1 MSSSVTLSYE
11 STTMAEATE
20 LDSDG
25 SSCGERDV
33 WKRVRG
39 DSVDI
44 GPKKRRKQTTPV
56 RVSSGLADVHED
68 ARVDERE
75 DEAVE
80 GKPSSQSPLLSNDQH
95 DQQQHHHHH
104 HHHLHHHHHSP
115 SSKDENLNNE
125 FRCQHCG
132 RLFDS
137 DETLNVHVDGEHGGA
152 GQATPV
158 VAIKVEPAQQLD
170 PTNESPVSLLSVK
183 NFATTWLASGSQQHV
198 QSQTQMQPQSDES
211 WSSGPV
217 NQIVTMT
224 NHLQALSSFPGAL
237 AQYLPLPN
245 FPLTDPQLPRSSLAG
260 SVPIKIFNPDAYCD
274 MCNKEFCN
282 KYFLKTHKANKHG
295 IYVDSPAPTM
305 DSVNVVG
312 SNVFGPTNFHASNAN
327 VKLEPPATPPQKRF
341 RNEDLGRKHNK
352 PKTHESLLDQQIAD
366 GQQISVS
373 QNEEDRVT
381 PRDSPS
387 GMEALVKQEY
397 GIEQEDATFMPAPRH
412 LSPQSSQ
419 QARES
424 GFSADLLRRLGVLN
438 PEAFCEIC
446 CKEYCNKYFLRT
458 HKMKRHGI
466 VVQDTERSP
475 SNPGTAVAT
484 WHQVQTSPL
493 NLIVSETA
501 ATGAES
507 NDRSNEEYE
516 CKLCDIRFQTIGLY
530 QAHSKKIHESEERSS
545 PKQEYDLDS
554 SEQRTDSISEDLQK
568 LQTMIM
574 QLNGLDSGKG
584 LSCAVCS
591 RECDSRSALRVHM
604 ATEHGVAGDE
614 ATSSPQKSPTAITT
628 IFCTLCEKDY
638 PSQDALRR
646 HISEEHQPIVSTAIT
661 LPTLPPTVIASSAS
675 STPTSQTPSGQTTT
689 VTEKKV
695 TSLTPTSSY
704 CEICNK
710 ELCNKYF
717 MKTHMQRMHGI
728 EIENGAQ
735 IGGVICNICNKE
747 LCSKYFLRV
756 HKHNTHGIV
765 DENTSGSA
773 SNKQE
778 SYDVPSAEDST
789 LKSEQ
794 LGDLSHRYFTHFTEV
809 CPICSRRF
817 RSIKW
822 LKAHLMGDHGKVGID
837 KWREME
843 QQYQATSKTSGRSVA
858 SAKNTQQVSNLKIP
872 NGFEVAHQVK
882 PVDYTSLGNQMLSN
896 LLGSSS
902 EEHQLKNYRCGYCSF
917 TTPVLP
923 FLFLHERSH
932 VNPQENLEGD
942 RALQC
947 PICSHD
953 FHQPELLH
961 QHLLAKHQF
970 PSLLSQFQ
978 HPLMNNF
985 RSDIDVKTNDVKDRI
1000 DPDTKD
1006 DRVRSSP
1013 QIDRNVPE
1021 AARNQRQDDTAVQV
1035 TPQGV
1040 YKCAQCGYATTNL
1053 NRIKKHVRK
1062 DHKTIGDPTES
1073 VIAELSKTL
1082 KDVANKQKM
1091 PACYAMPQDMNSN
1104 PDKTIMQPFLIEEQ
1118 DHQMQAGAE
1127 SSSAKRFAPA
1137 LVYLPVK
1144 SRINN
1149 VLTASFTLTP
1159 A

>member
-1 MSSSVTLSYE
+1 MSSSMTSSYE
-11 STTMAEATE
+11 PTTAAEMTE

-33 WKRVRG
+33 WKRVRS
-39 DSVDI
+39 DSADA

-56 RVSSGLADVHED
+56 RVSSGLAGLHED
-68 ARVDERE
+68 AREDKRE
-75 DEAVE
+75 DEDLE
-80 GKPSSQSPLLSNDQH
+80 GKPSSRSPLLSNDH
-95 DQQQHHHHH
+95 HHQQHHHHYH
-104 HHHLHHHHHSP
+104 HHHHHSP

-137 DETLNVHVDGEHGGA
+137 GETLNVHVDGEHGGA
-152 GQATPV
+152 SQVTPAV
-158 VAIKVEPAQQLD
+158 SIKVEPAQQLD

-183 NFATTWLASGSQQHV
+183 NFASTWLASSSQQHV

-211 WSSGPV
+211 WSGPV

-224 NHLQALSSFPGAL
+224 NHLQALSTFPGTL

-245 FPLTDPQLPRSSLAG
+245 FPLADPQLPRSSLG
-260 SVPIKIFNPDAYCD
+260 PVPVKIFNPDAYCD

-295 IYVDSPAPTM
+295 IYVDSPTPTTE
-305 DSVNVVG
+305 SLNISG
-312 SNVFGPTNFHASNAN
+312 GNVFAVTNFHAGNAS
-327 VKLEPPATPPQKRF
+327 VKLESPSTPPQKRF
-341 RNEDLGRKHNK
+341 RNEDSAKKHK
-352 PKTHESLLDQQIAD
+352 PKTHNDSPIDQQLD

-373 QNEEDRVT
+373 QSEDDRVT

-387 GMEALVKQEY
+387 GMEAFMKQEY
-397 GIEQEDATFMPAPRH
+397 GVEQEDATFMPAPRH
-412 LSPQSSQ
+412 LSPQSIQ
-419 QARES
+419 QARDS

-475 SNPGTAVAT
+475 SNPGTAVTT

-493 NLIVSETA
+493 NLIVSEA
-501 ATGAES
+501 ATGTES
-507 NDRSNEEYE
+507 NDRSGEEYE
-516 CKLCDIRFQTIGLY
+516 CKSCDIRFQTIDLY
-530 QAHSKKIHESEERSS
+530 QAHCRKLHESEERGS
-545 PKQEYDLDS
+545 PKQEYDLNNSD
-554 SEQRTDSISEDLQK
+554 QRTDTISEDLQK

-604 ATEHGVAGDE
+604 ATEHGVVGDE
-614 ATSSPQKSPTAITT
+614 TTSSPQKSPTVISTV
-628 IFCTLCEKDY
+628 FCTLCEKDY

-689 VTEKKV
+689 MTEKKV
-695 TSLTPTSSY
+695 SSLTPTSSY

-765 DENTSGSA
+765 DENTSSGSA

-778 SYDVPSAEDST
+778 SYDVPNAEDST
-789 LKSEQ
+789 LKPEQ

-822 LKAHLMGDHGKVGID
+822 LKAHLMGDHGKAGID

-843 QQYQATSKTSGRSVA
+843 QQYQATSRTSGRSIA
-858 SAKNTQQVSNLKIP
+858 STKNTQQTSNLKIP
-872 NGFEVAHQVK
+872 NGFEVTHQVK

-902 EEHQLKNYRCGYCSF
+902 EEHQLKNYRCGYCNF

-953 FHQPELLH
+953 FHQPELLN
-961 QHLLAKHQF
+961 QHLLAKHQI
-970 PSLLSQFQ
+970 PSLLSQFH

-985 RSDIDVKTNDVKDRI
+985 RSDIDVKASDVKERTDL
-1000 DPDTKD
+1000 DTKED
-1006 DRVRSSP
+1006 CVGYSP
-1013 QIDRNVPE
+1013 QTDRNVIEP
-1021 AARNQRQDDTAVQV
+1021 AKNQRQDDTAVQV

-1118 DHQMQAGAE
+1118 DLMQMGAE

-1144 SRINN
+1144 SRISN

>member
-1 MSSSVTLSYE
+1 MSSAVSSHE
-11 STTMAEATE
+11 PMTTAETTE

-39 DSVDI
+39 DLADA

-56 RVSSGLADVHED
+56 RVSSGVVGVHED
-68 ARVDERE
+68 ARE
-75 DEAVE
+75 DECKDEDVE
-80 GKPSSQSPLLSNDQH
+80 GKPSSRSSLLSNDH
-95 DQQQHHHHH
+95 HHQQHHHRHH
-104 HHHLHHHHHSP
+104 HHHHHSP

-125 FRCQHCG
+125 CRCQHCG

-137 DETLNVHVDGEHGGA
+137 DETLNVHVDSEHGGA
-152 GQATPV
+152 SQATSA
-158 VAIKVEPAQQLD
+158 VAIKIEPAQQLD
-170 PTNESPVSLLSVK
+170 PANESPVSLLSVK
-183 NFATTWLASGSQQHV
+183 NFATTWLAPGSQPHV
-198 QSQTQMQPQSDES
+198 QSHAQMQPQGDES
-211 WSSGPV
+211 WPGGPV

-224 NHLQALSSFPGAL
+224 NHLPALSSFPGAL
-237 AQYLPLPN
+237 AQYLPLPS
-245 FPLTDPQLPRSSLAG
+245 FPLTDPQLSRTPLG
-260 SVPIKIFNPDAYCD
+260 PVPVKIFNPDAYCD
-274 MCNKEFCN
+274 LCNKEFCN

-295 IYVDSPAPTM
+295 IYVDSPAPTAVM
-305 DSVNVVG
+305 DSSNVVG
-312 SNVFGPTNFHASNAN
+312 GVFSAANFHAGNAS

-341 RNEDLGRKHNK
+341 RPEDTTKKPK
-352 PKTHESLLDQQIAD
+352 PKTHNESPMDQQTD
-366 GQQISVS
+366 GQQISLP
-373 QNEEDRVT
+373 QGEEDQVT
-381 PRDSPS
+381 PHDSPG
-387 GMEALVKQEY
+387 GMEMLLKQEY
-397 GIEQEDATFMPAPRH
+397 GVEQEDATFMPAPRH
-412 LSPQSSQ
+412 LSPQSIQ

-424 GFSADLLRRLGVLN
+424 GFSADLLRHLGVIN
-438 PEAFCEIC
+438 PDAFCEIC

-466 VVQDTERSP
+466 VVQDNEKSP
-475 SNPGTAVAT
+475 GNPGTAAT

-493 NLIVSETA
+493 NLIVSEATA
-501 ATGAES
+501 TSMES
-507 NDRSNEEYE
+507 NDRGGEEHE
-516 CKLCDIRFQTIGLY
+516 CKSCDIRFQTIELY
-530 QAHSKKIHESEERSS
+530 QAHCRKMHESEERGS
-545 PKQEYDLDS
+545 PKQEYDLDCAD
-554 SEQRTDSISEDLQK
+554 QRTDSISEDLQK

-574 QLNGLDSGKG
+574 QLNGLDSAKG
-584 LSCAVCS
+584 SCTVCG

-614 ATSSPQKSPTAITT
+614 ASSPQKSPAANST

-638 PSQDALRR
+638 PNQDALRK
-646 HISEEHQPIVSTAIT
+646 HISEEHQPIASNAIT

-675 STPTSQTPSGQTTT
+675 STPTSQSGQTTT
-689 VTEKKV
+689 TTTTERK
-695 TSLTPTSSY
+695 TTLLTPTSSY

-756 HKHNTHGIV
+756 HKHNTHGII
-765 DENTSGSA
+765 DENTSAGAA
-773 SNKQE
+773 STKQE
-778 SYDVPSAEDST
+778 SYDTSGAEDST
-789 LKSEQ
+789 LKPDQ
-794 LGDLSHRYFTHFTEV
+794 LGDLSHKYFTHFTEV
-809 CPICSRRF
+809 CPLCSRRF
-817 RSIKW
+817 RSSKW
-822 LKAHLMGDHGKVGID
+822 LKAHLTSDHGKAGID
-837 KWREME
+837 KWREFE
-843 QQYQATSKTSGRSVA
+843 QHYQTTSRTSGRSA
-858 SAKNTQQVSNLKIP
+858 ALAKNTQQTNLKIP
-872 NGFEVAHQVK
+872 NGFEVAQQVK
-882 PVDYTSLGNQMLSN
+882 TVDYTSLGNQMLSN

-902 EEHQLKNYRCGYCSF
+902 EEQLKNYRCGYCNF

-932 VNPQENLEGD
+932 VNSQENLEVD

-953 FHQPELLH
+953 FQQPELLH

-970 PSLLSQFQ
+970 PSLLSFQ
-978 HPLMNNF
+978 HPLINSF
-985 RSDIDVKTNDVKDRI
+985 RADGDIKTSDLKERPDQ
-1000 DPDTKD
+1000 DTKN
-1006 DRVRSSP
+1006 DRARCSP
-1013 QIDRNVPE
+1013 QTERSAHEP
-1021 AARNQRQDDTAVQV
+1021 RNQRQDETTVQV

-1091 PACYAMPQDMNSN
+1091 PACYATPQDTNS
-1104 PDKTIMQPFLIEEQ
+1104 DKTIMQPFLIEEQ
-1118 DHQMQAGAE
+1118 NLIQAGAE
-1127 SSSAKRFAPA
+1127 SSSAKRFSPA

-1144 SRINN
+1144 SRISSI
-1149 VLTASFTLTP
+1149 LTASFTLTP

>member
-1 MSSSVTLSYE
+1 MSSGMTSSHE
-11 STTMAEATE
+11 PTTATAEAAE

-39 DSVDI
+39 DLADA

-56 RVSSGLADVHED
+56 RLSSGLAGVHED
-68 ARVDERE
+68 AREDERKDE
-75 DEAVE
+75 DVE
-80 GKPSSQSPLLSNDQH
+80 GKPSSRSPLPSNDH
-95 DQQQHHHHH
+95 HHQQQQHRHHHHH
-104 HHHLHHHHHSP
+104 HHHHHSP

-137 DETLNVHVDGEHGGA
+137 DETLNVHMDGEHGGA
-152 GQATPV
+152 SQATPA

-170 PTNESPVSLLSVK
+170 PTNEGPVSLLSVK

-198 QSQTQMQPQSDES
+198 QSQTQMQPQGDES
-211 WSSGPV
+211 WSGGPV

-224 NHLQALSSFPGAL
+224 NLQALSNFPGAL
-237 AQYLPLPN
+237 APYLPLST
-245 FPLTDPQLPRSSLAG
+245 FSLSEPQLPRSSLG
-260 SVPIKIFNPDAYCD
+260 HVPVKIFNPDAYCD

-295 IYVDSPAPTM
+295 IYVDSPTPAVAI
-305 DSVNVVG
+305 DSAGIVG
-312 SNVFGPTNFHASNAN
+312 GGVFGAANFHAGNAS
-327 VKLEPPATPPQKRF
+327 VKLEPSATPPQKRF
-341 RNEDLGRKHNK
+341 RNEDPTRKHK
-352 PKTHESLLDQQIAD
+352 QKTHNESPIDQQTD
-366 GQQISVS
+366 GQQIFVS
-373 QNEEDRVT
+373 QSAEEDQVA

-387 GMEALVKQEY
+387 GMELLLKQEY
-397 GIEQEDATFMPAPRH
+397 GVEQEDATFMPAPRH
-412 LSPQSSQ
+412 LSPKSIQR
-419 QARES
+419 ARDS
-424 GFSADLLRRLGVLN
+424 GFSTDLLRHLGVIN

-466 VVQDTERSP
+466 VVQDNEKSP
-475 SNPGTAVAT
+475 GNLGTAVAT

-493 NLIVSETA
+493 NLIVSEATA
-501 ATGAES
+501 TSAES
-507 NDRSNEEYE
+507 NDRGGEEHE
-516 CKLCDIRFQTIGLY
+516 CKPCDIRFQTIGLY
-530 QAHSKKIHESEERSS
+530 KAHCRKMHESEERGS
-545 PKQEYDLDS
+545 PRQEYDLDIS
-554 SEQRTDSISEDLQK
+554 DQRTDSISEDLQK

-584 LSCAVCS
+584 LSCAVCG

-614 ATSSPQKSPTAITT
+614 ASSSPQKSPTVVST

-646 HISEEHQPIVSTAIT
+646 HISEEHQPIVS
-661 LPTLPPTVIASSAS
+661 SA
-675 STPTSQTPSGQTTT
+675 TPSGQTTT
-689 VTEKKV
+689 TTATTTTTTTTTTTERKL

-765 DENTSGSA
+765 DENASSGSA
-773 SNKQE
+773 SNKHE
-778 SYDVPSAEDST
+778 SSDAPGAEDSA
-789 LKSEQ
+789 LKPEQ
-794 LGDLSHRYFTHFTEV
+794 LGDLSLKYFTNFTEV

-822 LKAHLMGDHGKVGID
+822 LKAHLMGDHGKAGID
-837 KWREME
+837 KWRELE
-843 QQYQATSKTSGRSVA
+843 QQYQATSRTSGRGVA
-858 SAKNTQQVSNLKIP
+858 AAKNAQQTSNLKIP
-872 NGFEVAHQVK
+872 NGFEVVQQTK
-882 PVDYTSLGNQMLSN
+882 PVDYTCVGNQMLSN
-896 LLGSSS
+896 FLGSSS
-902 EEHQLKNYRCGYCSF
+902 EENQLKNFQCAHCTY
-917 TTPVLP
+917 TTPAMPL
-923 FLFLHERSH
+923 LFLHERTH
-932 VNPQENLEGD
+932 VSSQENLEGD
-942 RALQC
+942 RAQQC

-953 FHQPELLH
+953 FHQPELLY
-961 QHLLAKHQF
+961 QHLLTNHQL

-978 HPLMNNF
+978 QPLVHNF
-985 RSDIDVKTNDVKDRI
+985 RLDIDVQTSDVNDRADQ
-1000 DPDTKD
+1000 DTKS
-1006 DRVRSSP
+1006 DRVGCSP
-1013 QIDRNVPE
+1013 QTDRNVPE
-1021 AARNQRQDDTAVQV
+1021 PVKNQRQDETAVQV

-1062 DHKTIGDPTES
+1062 DHKASGDPTES

-1091 PACYAMPQDMNSN
+1091 PACYAMPQDPN

-1118 DHQMQAGAE
+1118 DLMQVGAE

-1137 LVYLPVK
+1137 LIYLPVK
-1144 SRINN
+1144 SRISNA
-1149 VLTASFTLTP
+1149 LTASFTLTP

>member
-1 MSSSVTLSYE
+1 MTSSHVPT
-11 STTMAEATE
+11 TTMAAEATE

-33 WKRVRG
+33 WKRIRG
-39 DSVDI
+39 DPADA

-56 RVSSGLADVHED
+56 RLSSGLASGVAED
-68 ARVDERE
+68 ARE
-75 DEAVE
+75 DEHEDEDVE
-80 GKPSSQSPLLSNDQH
+80 GKPSARSPLLSNDH
-95 DQQQHHHHH
+95 HHQQQHHHYLHH
-104 HHHLHHHHHSP
+104 HHHHHSP

-125 FRCQHCG
+125 FRCQRCG

-137 DETLNVHVDGEHGGA
+137 DETLNVHVNCEHGDA
-152 GQATPV
+152 GQATPG

-170 PTNESPVSLLSVK
+170 QTSDGSVSLLSVK

-198 QSQTQMQPQSDES
+198 QSQTQSDES
-211 WSSGPV
+211 SWSGGPV

-237 AQYLPLPN
+237 AQYLPLPS
-245 FPLTDPQLPRSSLAG
+245 FPLADPQLPRSSLG
-260 SVPIKIFNPDAYCD
+260 PVPVKIFNPDAYCD

-295 IYVDSPAPTM
+295 VYVDSPTPTA
-305 DSVNVVG
+305 DPANVTGG
-312 SNVFGPTNFHASNAN
+312 SIFGAANFHASSNPS

-341 RNEDLGRKHNK
+341 RIEDPAKKSK
-352 PKTHESLLDQQIAD
+352 PKTHNESPTIDQQSD
-366 GQQISVS
+366 GQQIPVM
-373 QNEEDRVT
+373 QNEEDQAT
-381 PRDSPS
+381 SRDSPG
-387 GMEALVKQEY
+387 GMEALLKQEY
-397 GIEQEDATFMPAPRH
+397 GVEQEDATFMPAPRH
-412 LSPQSSQ
+412 LSPQSIQ
-419 QARES
+419 QARDS
-424 GFSADLLRRLGVLN
+424 GFSADLLRRLGVIN

-466 VVQDTERSP
+466 IVQDNERSP
-475 SNPGTAVAT
+475 GNSGTGVTT

-493 NLIVSETA
+493 NLIVSEA
-501 ATGAES
+501 AGADAES
-507 NDRSNEEYE
+507 NDRNGSEEHE
-516 CKLCDIRFQTIGLY
+516 CKPCGIRFQTVDLY
-530 QAHSKKIHESEERSS
+530 QAHCRKMHEADERGS
-545 PKQEYDLDS
+545 PKQEYDLDPS
-554 SEQRTDSISEDLQK
+554 DQRTDSISEDLQK

-584 LSCAVCS
+584 LSCAACGK
-591 RECDSRSALRVHM
+591 ECDSRSALRVHM
-604 ATEHGVAGDE
+604 VTEHGVGGDE
-614 ATSSPQKSPTAITT
+614 ASPQKSPTATST
-628 IFCTLCEKDY
+628 ISCTLCEKDY
-638 PSQDALRR
+638 PGQDALRR
-646 HISEEHQPIVSTAIT
+646 HISEEHQPIVTSAVT
-661 LPTLPPTVIASSAS
+661 LPSLPPTVIASSAS
-675 STPTSQTPSGQTTT
+675 STPTSQTPSNQTTT
-689 VTEKKV
+689 MTERKV

-735 IGGVICNICNKE
+735 IGGVICDICNKE

-765 DENTSGSA
+765 DENTSSGSA

-778 SYDVPSAEDST
+778 SYDVPSAEDTT
-789 LKSEQ
+789 LKPEQ
-794 LGDLSHRYFTHFTEV
+794 LGDLSHRYFTEM
-809 CPICSRRF
+809 CPICSQRF

-822 LKAHLMGDHGKVGID
+822 LKAHLMSNHGKAGAD
-837 KWREME
+837 KWRELE
-843 QQYQATSKTSGRSVA
+843 LQYQATSKVGSGRNVA
-858 SAKNTQQVSNLKIP
+858 STKSTQQTSNLKIP
-872 NGFEVAHQVK
+872 NGFEVTQQVK

-902 EEHQLKNYRCGYCSF
+902 EEHQLKNYRCAFCNF

-923 FLFLHERSH
+923 FLFFHERTHTSH
-932 VNPQENLEGD
+932 HETLEGD
-942 RALQC
+942 RTLQC

-953 FHQPELLH
+953 FPQPELLQ
-961 QHLLAKHQF
+961 QHLLAKHQI
-970 PSLLSQFQ
+970 PPLTQFQ
-978 HPLMNNF
+978 YPLLNNF
-985 RSDIDVKTNDVKDRI
+985 RSDIDVKTSDAKGRADA
-1000 DPDTKD
+1000 DAKD
-1006 DRVRSSP
+1006 DRVWCSP
-1013 QIDRNVPE
+1013 QIDRGVPE
-1021 AARNQRQDDTAVQV
+1021 PARNQRQDENAVQV
-1035 TPQGV
+1035 TPQGA

-1062 DHKTIGDPTES
+1062 DHKSIGDPTES

-1104 PDKTIMQPFLIEEQ
+1104 PEKTIMQPFLIEEQ
-1118 DHQMQAGAE
+1118 DMQAGAE
-1127 SSSAKRFAPA
+1127 SGSAKRFAPA

-1144 SRINN
+1144 SRISN